1 MSLRTR
7 GKKSGSELKL
17 TKKIEKLFK
26 SYREQLLH
34 LGKLYGVVEIKSY
47 ARSAKR
53 LTISQLELLLIK
65 NHIKLPINRSSDKAI
80 AKQELKQITIT
91 NVYLSLFIVFFI
103 GCLILTRPYIKKIV
117 NEVKFTYV
125 AEEYKSKKVT
135 KSKPKKSKSKAEKKS
150 EIEPEIFKEEHDNT
164 VSLNAETTEN
174 LFEDLGYDLKG
185 VRAGQKVK
193 PIYLTKLPKDLS
205 SLGDTNKKR
214 ELFIKIILPL
224 VLNENEKITKDR
236 KKLFKIL
243 GKNFN
248 TAGERVWLRRRFKEY
263 KIDDGDL
270 SKLKM
275 RMDIIPVSIAIA
287 QAANESGWGTSRF
300 ALEGNALFGQW
311 TWSKK
316 GISPKNKDPNKSHKV
331 LQFQVLKASVRA
343 YKNNL
348 NTHNAYREFR
358 EARAKIRQEDKQII
372 GLELTKYLKSYA
384 AIGEKYVVILDD
396 IIEKNSLTDFDK
408 ANLLP
413 TNLTTGVAL

>member
-1 MSLRTR
+1 MSQ
-7 GKKSGSELKL
+7 
-17 TKKIEKLFK
+17 KIEKLFK
-26 SYREQLLH
+26 SYRDQLLH
-34 LGKLYGVVEIKSY
+34 LAKLYGIVEVKSY

-80 AKQELKQITIT
+80 IKQELKENSIRNI
-91 NVYLSLFIVFFI
+91 YLSLGFIFFI
-103 GCLILTRPYIKKIV
+103 ACMIAMRPYIKNVV

-125 AEEYKSKKVT
+125 AADYKTIDITKSKKT
-135 KSKPKKSKSKAEKKS
+135 KNKKTKKIEES
-150 EIEPEIFKEEHDNT
+150 EFVPEHDNT
-164 VSLNAETTEN
+164 VSLNAETTLN
-174 LFEDLGYDLKG
+174 LFAELGYDLQG

-193 PIYLTKLPKDLS
+193 PIYLTKLPKDLKT
-205 SLGDTNKKR
+205 LGDTKTKR

-224 VLNENEKITKDR
+224 ILDANKQITEDR

-248 TAGERVWLRRRFKEY
+248 TVGERVWLNRRFKQY
-263 KIDDGDL
+263 KIEDHDL
-270 SKLKM
+270 AKLKM
-275 RMDIIPVSIAIA
+275 RMDTIPVSMALA

-316 GISPKNKDPNKSHKV
+316 GISPKNKDPNQNHKI
-331 LQFQVLKASVRA
+331 LQFQILKASVTA

-348 NTHNAYREFR
+348 NTHNAYKEFR
-358 EARAKIRQEDKQII
+358 EVRAKLRQENKKII
-372 GLELTKYLKSYA
+372 GLDLTQYIKNYA
-384 AIGEKYVVILDD
+384 AIGEKYVAIIED
-396 IIEKNSLTDFDK
+396 IIVKNSLTDFDN

-413 TNLTTGVAL
+413 TKLKGVAL

>member
-1 MSLRTR
+1 
-7 GKKSGSELKL
+7 L

-34 LGKLYGVVEIKSY
+34 LAKLYGVVEIKSY
-47 ARSAKR
+47 ARSSKR

-65 NHIKLPINRSSDKAI
+65 NYIKLPVNRSSDKAI
-80 AKQELKQITIT
+80 AKHELKQNTIT
-91 NVYLSLFIVFFI
+91 NAYLSVFIIFFI

-125 AEEYKSKKVT
+125 AEEYKSAKVT
-135 KSKPKKSKSKAEKKS
+135 EKKSKEKKKSKAKIKEKSAVAKS
-150 EIEPEIFKEEHDNT
+150 EVVKEEYDNT
-164 VSLNAETTEN
+164 VRLNAETTSN

-193 PIYLTKLPKDLS
+193 PIYLTKLPNDLK
-205 SLGDTNKKR
+205 SLGDTKKKR

-224 VLNENEKITKDR
+224 ILDENEKIIQDR

-248 TAGERVWLRRRFKEY
+248 SAGERVWLKRRFKEY

-275 RMDIIPVSIAIA
+275 RMDIVPVSLALA

-316 GISPKNKDPNKSHKV
+316 GISPKNKDPDKSHKI

-348 NTHNAYREFR
+348 NTHNAYTEFR
-358 EARAKIRQEDKQII
+358 EARAKLRQDGKQII
-372 GLELTKYLKSYA
+372 GLELTKYIKNYA
-384 AIGEKYVVILDD
+384 SIGEKYVE
-396 IIEKNSLTDFDK
+396 IIESIIVRNSLTDFDK
-408 ANLLP
+408 ATLLP
-413 TNLTTGVAL
+413 TNLKKGVAL

>member
-1 MSLRTR
+1 MWRQYN
-7 GKKSGSELKL
+7 KL
-17 TKKIEKLFK
+17 SKKIEKLFK

-34 LGKLYGVVEIKSY
+34 LAKLYGVVEIKSY

-65 NHIKLPINRSSDKAI
+65 NNIKLPINRSSDKAI
-80 AKQELKQITIT
+80 AKYELKENSIR
-91 NVYLSLFIVFFI
+91 NLYLSVAFIFFI
-103 GCLILTRPYIKKIV
+103 GFLITIRPYIKNVV

-125 AEEYKSKKVT
+125 AEEYKTVKVSKSKKVT
-135 KSKPKKSKSKAEKKS
+135 KKKNKVIEKPEFTQ
-150 EIEPEIFKEEHDNT
+150 EYDNT
-164 VSLNAETTEN
+164 VSLSAETASN
-174 LFEDLGYDLKG
+174 LFDELNYDLKG

-193 PIYLTKLPKDLS
+193 PIYLTKLPKDIKT
-205 SLGDTNKKR
+205 LGDTKKKR
-214 ELFIKIILPL
+214 ELFIKIVLPL
-224 VLNENEKITKDR
+224 ILSENSKITEDR

-248 TAGERVWLRRRFKEY
+248 TVGERVWLKRRFKEY
-263 KIDDGDL
+263 KIDDRDL

-275 RMDIIPVSIAIA
+275 RMDIIPVSIALA

-316 GISPKNKDPNKSHKV
+316 GITPKNKDPDQSHKI
-331 LQFQVLKASVRA
+331 LQFQVLKASVKA

-348 NTHNAYREFR
+348 NTHNAYKEFR
-358 EARAKIRQEDKQII
+358 EVRAQLRQENKQII
-372 GLELTKYLKSYA
+372 GLDLIKYLKAYA
-384 AIGEKYVVILDD
+384 ADGERYVLIIED

-408 ANLLP
+408 ADLLP
-413 TNLTTGVAL
+413 TKLKTEISL